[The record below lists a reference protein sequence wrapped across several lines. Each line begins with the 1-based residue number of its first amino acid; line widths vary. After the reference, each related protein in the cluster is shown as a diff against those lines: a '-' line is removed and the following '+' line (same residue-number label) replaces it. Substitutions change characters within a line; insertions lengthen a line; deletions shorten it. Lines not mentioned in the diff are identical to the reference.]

1 MTLTDGSYNSL
12 TFTTVHSSSPDIFSS
27 KSADPS
33 DSSCSLTLSGPLLGT
48 VSLLNLISLLATSLA
63 LLRSPSAP
71 LVTVG
76 DAIASFLA
84 NADPTT
90 HGTCLLT
97 KADLRKGHWGGPE
110 AKVWEG
116 RRLRWMHTASW
127 VAWLA
132 WVVAWLV
139 PVGLTAGAVAV
150 TVGNNYNGTSPPF
163 AHAKSAYR
171 FPTNG
176 PLAGL
181 SIITALPQ
189 LLLGVLYLS
198 TDALLTSF
206 LASHEIA
213 MFAVPG
219 RLMPLRVSSRP
230 AGEQYAT
237 TYLALPRL
245 YSWLLVLLFAGMG
258 FVLSLAVSF
267 VATGSD
273 GHDHS
278 RGIELWLLPLVIL
291 LCLLVVL
298 GGAVG
303 GLSLRKAP
311 LVTSDVDGSSQGNPL
326 CTPSGPCSA
335 VLSARCHRLP
345 FEGEG
350 LALRGLAW
358 GVVHEGMGGH
368 ATFSGQQV
376 GVVSVGR
383 SYY

>member
-1 MTLTDGSYNSL
+1 MALTDGSYNSL
-12 TFTTVHSSSPDIFSS
+12 IFTTIHSSSSDIFSS
-27 KSADPS
+27 KSTDPS

-48 VSLLNLISLLATSLA
+48 ISLLNLISLLATSLA

-90 HGTCLLT
+90 HGACLLT
-97 KADLRKGHWGGPE
+97 KSDLRKGHWGGPE
-110 AKVWEG
+110 PKVWEG

-150 TVGNNYNGTSPPF
+150 TIGNNYTGASPPF
-163 AHAKSAYR
+163 AHVKSAYR

-176 PLAGL
+176 PDAGL
-181 SIITALPQ
+181 SIIAALPQ

-206 LASHEIA
+206 LASHEIS

-237 TYLALPRL
+237 TYLALPRV
-245 YSWLLVLLFAGMG
+245 YSWLLVVLFAGMG

-267 VATGSD
+267 VATGDD
-273 GHDHS
+273 GHGHS

-291 LCLLVVL
+291 LCLLVVM

-303 GLSLRKAP
+303 GLSLRRGP
-311 LVTSDVDGSSQGNPL
+311 LVSSDVDGTNQGNPL
-326 CTPSGPCSA
+326 CIPSGPCSA

-345 FEGEG
+345 FEGED
-350 LALRGLAW
+350 LTLRGLSW